1 MTLGNSRD
9 SNSPQNA
16 QNTQDAASAQ
26 NRQSVSK
33 PDFSPETMERLFFLA
48 RDQVAATVAGTTP
61 PNFDANLGEL
71 ANLPVLGAFV
81 SFKKRGRLRSCMGYM
96 SEGVELA
103 RALKSSAISAAR
115 EDPRFPPIAPSEFYD
130 LDLEVWAL
138 GGMREIEAKGAKA
151 RIEAIRVGRDGV
163 QIVGRGR
170 RGLLLPSVA
179 VELGWDA
186 KRFLDGVCDKA
197 GLSRDAWAA
206 DDVRLFAFEGVALKK
221 PFVYLVGRNPEL
233 AKLVAD
239 ENERRAAVENAENSA
254 ANAAP
259 GKRPIF
265 TFAPGF
271 FALNAP
277 TSTARNAGKSGGAS
291 VDEIRPA
298 AVAGMFYPRS
308 KAEQDAAFADFLRKI
323 DAKNG
328 ENRQNNAENFG
339 KIPAA
344 GAFVPHAGWVYSGF
358 IATETLNRVEIP
370 ETVVIFAP
378 KHRAEGANF
387 AVMPRRFW
395 AFGDGQTLENDL
407 NFVDEFCAALPEFKK
422 DDVAHRNEHSIE
434 VQLPILARLAPQ
446 TKVVGVLIGRT
457 TATEG
462 AELAERFARF
472 LAEREKSGKKPPLL
486 LISSDM
492 NHYASDAATR
502 EIDAKALAAL
512 ESLEPRRL
520 FDVVLR
526 DGISMCGVLP
536 AYFVT
541 STLKKL
547 GKFNVATKIDYGTSG
562 DAFGDRERVVGYA
575 GYAFR

>member
-1 MTLGNSRD
+1 MTSENLRD

-16 QNTQDAASAQ
+16 QNTRTTQ
-26 NRQSVSK
+26 NRPIVSK

-61 PNFDANLGEL
+61 PNFDANLDEL

-115 EDPRFPPIAPSEFYD
+115 EDPRFPPIDPSEFYD

-138 GGMREIEAKGAKA
+138 GGMREIEAKGAKE

-206 DDVRLFAFEGVALKK
+206 DDVQLFAFEGVSLKK

-239 ENERRAAVENAENSA
+239 ENERRAADENST

-259 GKRPIF
+259 GKRPTF

-277 TSTARNAGKSGGAS
+277 TSAARNAGKSGAAP
-291 VDEIRPA
+291 VEEIRPA
-298 AVAGMFYPRS
+298 AVAGKFYPRS

-328 ENRQNNAENFG
+328 ENGQNSADKSG

-344 GAFVPHAGWVYSGF
+344 GALVPHAGWVYSGF

-370 ETVVIFAP
+370 ETVVVFAP

-395 AFGDGQTLENDL
+395 AFGGGQTLENDL

-457 TATEG
+457 TAAEG
-462 AELAERFARF
+462 AELAERFAQF

-520 FDVVLR
+520 FDVVFR
-526 DGISMCGVLP
+526 DGITMCGVLP
-536 AYFVT
+536 AYFVA

-547 GKFNVATKIDYGTSG
+547 GKFNVATKINYGTSG
-562 DAFGDRERVVGYA
+562 DAFGDRERVVGYV